1 MIVGLTPLCESR
13 ASAPFTDDLED
24 DDVLDGAGTLGEGGG
39 MTGGGIGTGTS
50 SSLSLSSDVSR
61 SSMAF
66 GWDCI
71 LSKNAVGEA
80 GAGAECNAGEITSLG
95 ICKDSRDG
103 RPRRSARAEVGD
115 RSDVGLSQS

>member
-1 MIVGLTPLCESR
+1 MLPVEEDRMDVPVAREGVGKLSGFRAGGLT
-13 ASAPFTDDLED
+13 
-24 DDVLDGAGTLGEGGG
+24 GAAG
-39 MTGGGIGTGTS
+39 S
-50 SSLSLSSDVSR
+50 SSSLSSDVSR